1 MQCEAMLAA
10 RTDGTYMIRLEDENG
25 VKEVQLTPEQFAQ
38 FITGKLVIGKSV
50 E

>member
-10 RTDGTYMIRLEDENG
+10 NTDGSYMIKLEDENG
-25 VKEVQLTPEQFAQ
+25 VKEVRLTAEQFAQ
-38 FITGKLVIGKSV
+38 FITGKLVVGKSV